1 MQTTNQEDIYFT
13 FKVDD
18 IEPNRELPKSF
29 VHPKQQLYK
38 RLPYGAKLDD
48 FSHKHDQNTK
58 IIPHHIDEMNGLML
72 ATYYAYINH
81 YPLRISV
88 SDFILMIGQGLASHM
103 EIHAE
108 DVRPHFVN
116 HEGKEAI
123 MIDRFEFSGEGGN
136 DWSTVF
142 GQFADKVKERVKL
155 DFYDVMVDDTS
166 VATKLSRIVTE
177 ITIMDC
183 FQRYFKF
190 VLRGGCAI
198 TEVTLVGSKD
208 DWEKLRTKVRKLKE
222 MNADDRLMLDWWLKK
237 LVPVVDQIVDQA
249 VSRKVDKKFWSKMY
263 QSWERKD
270 LYAPV
275 PWINGWLNVFNPYI
289 QQYGKNVRSTFEK
302 IYPHQL
308 ISGVSRAPVS
318 LKDLKTGKEHDMM
331 VYGGFLGAKMNEDN
345 SIGTEYF
352 YAATFEQAENKAG
365 GILGGSLKPG
375 VKKI

>member
-1 MQTTNQEDIYFT
+1 M
-13 FKVDD
+13 
-18 IEPNRELPKSF
+18 EL
-29 VHPKQQLYK
+29 
-38 RLPYGAKLDD
+38 
-48 FSHKHDQNTK
+48 
-58 IIPHHIDEMNGLML
+58 
-72 ATYYAYINH
+72 
-81 YPLRISV
+81 
-88 SDFILMIGQGLASHM
+88 
-103 EIHAE
+103 HAE

-123 MIDRFEFSGEGGN
+123 TIDRFEFSGEGGN

-166 VATKLSRIVTE
+166 VATKLSRISTE

-208 DWEKLRTKVRKLKE
+208 DWEKLRIKVRKLKE
-222 MNADDRLMLDWWLKK
+222 MNTDDRLMLDWWLER

-270 LYAPV
+270 LYEPV
-275 PWINGWLNVFNPYI
+275 PWINGWLNVFNPYL

-302 IYPHQL
+302 VYPNQL
-308 ISGVSRAPVS
+308 ISGVSRAPV
-318 LKDLKTGKEHDMM
+318 LLQDLKTGKDHNMM

-352 YAATFEQAENKAG
+352 YAATFEQAENKAP

-375 VKKI
+375 VKKF